1 MIDISTPYVKFQK
14 KITKDGY
21 KLICIPYAGGGASFY
36 NGWQK
41 YFQNIEVIP
50 IQLPGR
56 ENRMGEEFLL
66 DCKEIAHKIVEEIA
80 PYLDNENFS
89 IFGHSMGGIIAFETA
104 KLFEKLGVKPDVC
117 FISSTSLTDKGDFIP
132 SRELDDQQF
141 FRRVSDFGG
150 IDENSEILKYPEF
163 QSVFLK
169 ILRADFEVIESYHND
184 QVKLQCPIV
193 AYCGD
198 EDPMENIAQ
207 MESWSKYTSSVVY
220 KEYEGGHFYL
230 VDHCQQVC
238 KNIENNIIQV
248 KEKRGM
254 RK

>member
-89 IFGHSMGGIIAFETA
+89 IFGHSMVVLIGPQSNTKSHKET
-104 KLFEKLGVKPDVC
+104 LFNFNKTL
-117 FISSTSLTDKGDFIP
+117 
-132 SRELDDQQF
+132 
-141 FRRVSDFGG
+141 
-150 IDENSEILKYPEF
+150 
-163 QSVFLK
+163 
-169 ILRADFEVIESYHND
+169 
-184 QVKLQCPIV
+184 
-193 AYCGD
+193 
-198 EDPMENIAQ
+198 
-207 MESWSKYTSSVVY
+207 
-220 KEYEGGHFYL
+220 
-230 VDHCQQVC
+230 
-238 KNIENNIIQV
+238 
-248 KEKRGM
+248 
-254 RK
+254 